1 MPTVAVR
8 DWSSGAEY
16 TTAATNSGTSGAH
29 APIIVEF
36 GRSAYYEDKVELTLA
51 TGSTKTTV
59 EMDVESLKAM
69 IEAGQRAM
77 FWEAPKKEDK

>member
-8 DWSSGAEY
+8 DWKSGAEY
-16 TTAATNSGTSGAH
+16 KTAATNSGTSGAH

-36 GRSAYYEDKVELTLA
+36 ERSAYYEDKVELTLR

-69 IEAGQRAM
+69 VEAGQRAL
-77 FWEAPKKEDK
+77 FWEKREEEDK